1 MLTLNQL
8 RAATLKDLN
17 DLKAIDIVCLEV
29 KKLTPLMDYMFI
41 ATGTSS
47 KHVRSIAEH
56 LVQEMKLRDVNP
68 AGIEADG
75 NDEWIL
81 VDLGDLIVHIM
92 QTKTREFY
100 NIEKLWS
107 TSPEILSKRRP
118 VSP

>member
-1 MLTLNQL
+1 MLTLKQL
-8 RAATLKDLN
+8 RVATLKNLN
-17 DLKAIDIVCLEV
+17 DLKAMDVVCLKV
-29 KKLTPLMDYMFI
+29 KKLTPLIDYMVI

-56 LVQEMKLRDVNP
+56 LIQEMKSKDINP
-68 AGIEADG
+68 NIESDG
-75 NDEWIL
+75 DDEWIL

-107 TSPEILSKRRP
+107 TSPPKILSK
-118 VSP
+118 STASL